1 MCEYNI
7 LSKQIKKQLEKN
19 NMSQRELAKKT
30 GITEVTISRYVS
42 SERVPKATEI
52 VKIANALNC
61 SCDYLL
67 GLQDELSKETKM
79 ETAIHNLK
87 ALRIFLDDKWKNS
100 IDIAIQAIEKQKEN
114 AMELIN

>member
-1 MCEYNI
+1 MKDYSIFGERVK
-7 LSKQIKKQLEKN
+7 LQLEKN
-19 NMSQRELAKKT
+19 NMSQRELAEKT
-30 GITEVTISRYVS
+30 GITEATISRYVS

-67 GLQDELSKETKM
+67 GLQNELSKEIEM

-87 ALRIFLDDKWKNS
+87 VLRTFLDDKWKNT
-100 IDIAIQAIEKQKEN
+100 IDIAIQAIGK
-114 AMELIN
+114 